1 MRNFV
6 PIGIPITPNSEV
18 LISERSKQ
26 EILEAAK
33 IEDVIGDFVSLKRRG
48 SNMVGLC
55 PFHPEK
61 TPSFAVSPSKNLFKC
76 FGCGKAGDSVTF
88 LMEHEHYTF
97 PEALRY
103 LADKFGIK
111 IEEKEFSPEELAIR
125 QLNESLYLV
134 NDFALKYYQEQLFDT
149 DRGRSVGLS
158 YFKQRGYRED
168 IIRKFGLGFA
178 PESGDQLTQAAIKA
192 GYSMEHLQELGLVT
206 ERQRDFFRNRV
217 IFTIHNQSGKAVG
230 FAGRNLTNDPKS
242 PKYLN
247 SPESEIYHK
256 SRILYGMFFAQRA
269 IRKEDECILVEGY
282 TDVLS
287 LYQGGIENVVASSGT
302 ALTVE
307 QVRLIKRFTP
317 NLKMLY
323 DGDLAGRKAALRGS
337 DLALEQDLNV
347 RIALLPEGEDPDSYL
362 RKVGSTA
369 FTDYLDQNAED
380 FVLFKT
386 RTLLEDA
393 GNDPI
398 RRTAVAKDV
407 LSSVARIPDALK
419 RAMYIKE
426 CARLLEMEESSLHS
440 ELNKQIR
447 QILQKRLKDSPGA
460 APADRD
466 RYELPTSDA
475 LTPEEE
481 ERLRQESRKAAQGP
495 KEDFSEYDIAR
506 VLINYGDKV
515 FEEEENI
522 SVAEYIVNNLKEV
535 VEEIEKNLFREIV
548 QLSIRRI
555 EQKQPINPQFFMD
568 QDSDEIR
575 KLTLDMLQ
583 SEYEASEGWTR
594 KFEVYFKNPE
604 ENFFKDAIQSVFK
617 LKFNIVRKVI
627 RRNHEEMKEVKGE
640 EELRRLLMV
649 HNELKETEKILA
661 SQLGMVV
668 PPH

>member
-1 MRNFV
+1 
-6 PIGIPITPNSEV
+6 

-97 PEALRY
+97 PEALRF

-178 PESGDQLTQAAIKA
+178 PESGDQLTQAALKA

-369 FTDYLDQNAED
+369 FSDYLDQKAED

-393 GNDPI
+393 GHDPI

-460 APADRD
+460 APSERD

-475 LTPEEE
+475 LTPEDE
-481 ERLRQESRKAAQGP
+481 ERLRQESRKAMPGA

-515 FEEEENI
+515 FEEEDNI

-548 QLSIRRI
+548 QLAIRRT
-555 EQKQPINPQFFMD
+555 EQKLPINPQFFMD
-568 QDSDEIR
+568 QESDEIR
-575 KLTLDMLQ
+575 KLTLDILQ

-594 KFEVYFKNPE
+594 KFEVYFMNPE
-604 ENFFKDAIQSVFK
+604 QNFFKDAIQSVFK

-640 EELRRLLMV
+640 DDLRRLLMV

-661 SQLGMVV
+661 MQLGMVV